1 MDDAE
6 IQELLL
12 VCEGVVADDKF
23 TQIERSLGRPLTIGE
38 KVKYRFRALRRVA
51 EDQHRINHQQ
61 SFLINRLRERCKHLE
76 WYQAKADMLG
86 VEYGQLKKAKE
97 DVG

>member
-12 VCEGVVADDKF
+12 VCEGVVADDQF
-23 TQIERSLGRPLTIGE
+23 VQIERSLGRPLTLGE
-38 KVKYRFRALRRVA
+38 KVKYRFRALRRHID
-51 EDQHRINHQQ
+51 DQQKINHHQK
-61 SFLINRLRERCKHLE
+61 FLINRLRERCKHLE

-86 VEYGQLKKAKE
+86 VEYGQLKKEAQ
-97 DVG
+97 